1 MRILFLATL
10 LAATATPALA
20 QSTTDPAAA
29 SKPLPYDR
37 GYDKDTAR
45 TRAINDSGR
54 PAVEDANNAVLAQS
68 NEQLR
73 SGGIDET
80 KYAADV
86 AAYNTALR
94 QNRRIVAADEALYAE
109 RSRAY
114 AQAMADWRAQVAAC
128 DRGHNRACRLPT
140 PNPADYM

>member
-1 MRILFLATL
+1 MRILVLVTL

-37 GYDKDTAR
+37 GYDKDTER
-45 TRAINDSGR
+45 TRTINDSGR

-68 NEQLR
+68 SDR
-73 SGGIDET
+73 TAGGAVDEGE
-80 KYAADV
+80 YAADV
-86 AAYNTALR
+86 AAYNRRLR
-94 QNRRIVAADEALYAE
+94 QNRRIVNADEALYAE

-114 AQAMADWRAQVAAC
+114 AQAMADWRAQVTAC